1 MISKVTEIQDNRIF
15 QVLWR
20 KYGENLEEDHEEV
33 TMEII
38 FSQMWSRI
46 CEELQEICRQFRDG
60 DVKLKK
66 IEEYLDMFKM
76 NYDAVV
82 DELVLLSRYF
92 NGTGKLDERNMDQI
106 KNKLAGIMEKVKSY
120 KKLFNARQAAE
131 AILNLQDVMG
141 LTGDFS
147 QVKSIEKV
155 WLYIYFVRHVFTRVL
170 FVSVKG

>member
-1 MISKVTEIQDNRIF
+1 MISKVTEIQDSRIF
-15 QVLWR
+15 QDLWK
-20 KYGENLEEDHEEV
+20 KYGENLNGGDEEV
-33 TMEII
+33 TMEMI
-38 FSQMWSRI
+38 FSELWSRI

-76 NYDAVV
+76 DYDAVV

-92 NGTGKLDERNMDQI
+92 NGAGQLNKRKLDQI
-106 KNKLAGIMEKVKSY
+106 KNKLAGIMEKVKSC

-155 WLYIYFVRHVFTRVL
+155 WQCIYILCKTCVHSSAIRIC
-170 FVSVKG
+170 